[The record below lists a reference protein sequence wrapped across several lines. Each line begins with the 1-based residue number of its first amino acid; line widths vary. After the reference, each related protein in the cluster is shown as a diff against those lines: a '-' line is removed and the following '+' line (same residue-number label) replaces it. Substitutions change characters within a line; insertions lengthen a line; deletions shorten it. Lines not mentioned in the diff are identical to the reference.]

1 MPYGYWG
8 DPIVLWNELRRRQL
22 QATREAE
29 EHDFAGVYPA
39 VNIYD
44 DGDAFMVR
52 AELPGIDKT
61 NLDIT
66 TKGNRL
72 SIRGER
78 TCAPPGEEAA
88 FHRREREMGTFHRV
102 VSLPEPV
109 DATKTTASYKQGIL
123 EVVCPRADA
132 ARAHRV
138 EIA

>member
-8 DPIVLWNELRRRQL
+8 HPVAMLNELRKRQL
-22 QATREAE
+22 QALRESEA
-29 EHDFAGVYPA
+29 HDYAGVYPA

-52 AELPGIDKT
+52 AELPGMDKSK
-61 NLDIT
+61 LDIT
-66 TKGNRL
+66 TKGNRV

-78 TCAPPGEEAA
+78 TCAQSGKELA

-102 VSLPEPV
+102 VNLPEQV
-109 DATKTTASYKQGIL
+109 DAAKTKASYNKGIL
-123 EVVCPRADA
+123 EIICPRAEA